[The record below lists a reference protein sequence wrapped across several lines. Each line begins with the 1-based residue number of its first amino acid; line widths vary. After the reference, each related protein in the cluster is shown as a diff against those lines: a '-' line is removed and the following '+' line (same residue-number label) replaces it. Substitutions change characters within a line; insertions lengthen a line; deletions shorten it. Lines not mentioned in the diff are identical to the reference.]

1 MTRRTGPD
9 RPTIAQSR
17 THTGDQA
24 DRPIPNRRVAPTPD
38 AQAPPSWLINDAFH
52 PDGNALYLADHWRC
66 TLGSDITIR
75 TDNHIGNPVPG
86 GTQTCSQTL
95 RRTPAILARLPQP
108 CHRILVL
115 RFLRSCS
122 VPQATAAM
130 GVNIANAQ
138 VWQPPAIR
146 QAGRPP
152 NCGK

>member
-1 MTRRTGPD
+1 MTRRTGPG

-17 THTGDQA
+17 TRTGDQA
-24 DRPIPNRRVAPTPD
+24 DRRIPNRRVAPNPA
-38 AQAPPSWLINDAFH
+38 AQAPPLWLINNAFH
-52 PDGNALYLADHWRC
+52 PDGQARYLADHPRR
-66 TLGSDITIR
+66 TDSDITIR

-86 GTQTCSQTL
+86 GTQTSSQTL
-95 RRTPAILARLPQP
+95 GQTLAILARLLKP

-122 VPQATAAM
+122 VPQAAAVM
-130 GVNIANAQ
+130 GVSIADAQ